1 MRRKLALAAALASAL
16 ALSQSAGHDPARP
29 ELDSWFRS
37 LQGTSTGP
45 CCDGSEAAHVEAPD
59 WELRE
64 DADASEGTP
73 GPHAHYWVRLQGS
86 WLQVPHEAEVREKN
100 LTGYAL
106 VWPYTVRDA
115 SGAHIKIRCFLPGSE
130 E

>member
-1 MRRKLALAAALASAL
+1 MRLKALLTCTL
-16 ALSQSAGHDPARP
+16 LLSLPAPARSHDRAHP

-45 CCDGSEAAHVEAPD
+45 CCDGSEATHVEAPD

-64 DADASEGTP
+64 DADAAGP
-73 GPHAHYWVRLQGS
+73 APHAHYWVRLQGS
-86 WLQVPHEAEVREKN
+86 WLQVPHEAEVSERN
-100 LTGYAL
+100 RLGYAL